1 MSLKQS
7 KWQRGRHI
15 PIVYKFEEQA
25 QATREQNED
34 YWTLMALPKHKP
46 RRQQKHRKG
55 KAPTT
60 QTAAYA
66 QVDKRD
72 NKKCQHPGCY
82 SDNTNHH
89 HILFRSHGGKN
100 DLENLTTLCLEHHNL
115 GKNSPHKSVAWQRYW
130 EGWAENLYPDYWKA
144 IREGQK
150 ITQPYNNR
158 ITTQQEVAK

>member
-7 KWQRGRHI
+7 KWKRKHV

-25 QATREQNED
+25 EKTREQND
-34 YWTLMALPKHKP
+34 LFWDSLSLPKKSG

-55 KAPTT
+55 KASTT
-60 QTAAYA
+60 QTVAYA

-72 NKKCQHPGCY
+72 GKRCQHPGCY
-82 SDNTNHH
+82 SENTNHH

-100 DLENLTTLCLEHHNL
+100 DLENLTTLCLDHHNL

-130 EGWAENLYPDYWKA
+130 EGWAEALYPAYWQA

-150 ITQPYNNR
+150 ITQKYDNR
-158 ITTQQEVAK
+158 TITTQQEVAK